1 MQEGEDKKIYLSSL
15 VEIQRRFVDL
25 SETLR

>member
-1 MQEGEDKKIYLSSL
+1 MQESEDKKIYLSNL